1 MSPHPDSPAAPAP
14 QAPSRL
20 QAALNTGL
28 ASGIATALALVVAKA
43 ICIGSVWSA
52 PTGRVQISAE
62 LSFGGALAWFLP
74 DLLGGLVGGAL
85 LGCIFGALAGP
96 RRGRVNTVAKAL
108 LVAIQLL
115 LAFLSAVA
123 VWVYILFG
131 THPTWQWLKA
141 LGGGGGGGDAKD
153 SVVNLVFSLHPMLTI
168 ISQAVLMVG
177 GTLLLS
183 RVLCWRRGRRTA
195 LVALA
200 LLLILPL
207 TGAALRPPPSPLDLD
222 RNGLV
227 EFARTALGF
236 TEDIGPVAAKG
247 TYDEA
252 LRSLVRRQRAPS
264 PQMGYRKIQ
273 GSAKERPLNVLIGI
287 LETTAVK
294 HLQVTGGKIPNTP
307 TMTAL
312 ARRGI
317 LWPWHYSHMPS
328 SMPAIY
334 SILTGNYPAPNAR
347 SITETRPR
355 IDSRSLPEILHE
367 RGYRTS
373 LWHSGRFSFYKKD
386 RFLSDRGF
394 DQLHDATT
402 MPGRER
408 YKEGSWGLE
417 EAASIDAMLD
427 WIGDKGRKAQKPFF
441 AVWVPVYP
449 HHPYKVPDEKYK
461 KFGGRGRLGN
471 YRNAIYYVDTV
482 IARLIQGLRR
492 QGVERETLLVL
503 VGDHGEGFGEH
514 AGSKMHGSKIYDEAV
529 RTLVIWSAP
538 GALDRGYVDSRS
550 FGHVAIT
557 PTILDLLG
565 IAQQPQHAGISAL
578 AARPRPM
585 IPLSTSNVVPLFGFV
600 DGRWKF
606 IHDRK
611 KKTSQLYDL
620 SRDPDETRSLAER
633 RPRLVS
639 SFVERIAPYVAA
651 HQAWEQHLPNLT
663 PSSSTPLSIS
673 KGEAKRWV
681 VDPKTCRYDPGY
693 FEVVGARLRATHKG
707 RNTITCTH
715 RLPARSGVFERL
727 TLRGTE
733 QIGGAWIE
741 ASVQQVLPDGR
752 RRGIAYCLLNQGK
765 QCVGEP
771 AEGRAEIMPGGHLEL
786 DIRYV
791 MFYRVPKDV
800 DRYHASLAE
809 VRYRLGPGKGQ
820 AE

>member
-1 MSPHPDSPAAPAP
+1 MSPSPDSHAAPASP
-14 QAPSRL
+14 APSRL
-20 QAALNTGL
+20 RAGLIVGL
-28 ASGIATALALVVAKA
+28 ACGIATALALVAAKV

-52 PTGRVQISAE
+52 PNGRAQIDAE
-62 LSFGGALAWFLP
+62 LSLGGALAWFLP
-74 DLLGGLVGGAL
+74 DVLGGLAGGAL
-85 LGCIFGALAGP
+85 LGCIFGLLAGP
-96 RRGRVNTVAKAL
+96 RRGKVNTLVRSL
-108 LVAIQLL
+108 LAAIQLL
-115 LAFLSAVA
+115 LAFLSTVA
-123 VWVYILFG
+123 AWVYILFG
-131 THPTWQWLKA
+131 AQPTWQWLKA
-141 LGGGGGGGDAKD
+141 LGGGGGGGDATD
-153 SVVNLVFSLHPMLTI
+153 SVLNLLFSLNPMLTI
-168 ISQAVLMVG
+168 VSQAVLMVG
-177 GTLLLS
+177 GTLLIS
-183 RVLCWRRGRRTA
+183 RVLYWRRGRWVA
-195 LVALA
+195 LGALA
-200 LLLILPL
+200 LLLLLPL
-207 TGAALRPPPSPLDLD
+207 TGAALLRPPPSPLDLD

-236 TEDIGPVAAKG
+236 TEDLGPVASKG
-247 TYDEA
+247 TYGGA
-252 LRSLVRRQRAPS
+252 LRSVNRRQRASAPLG
-264 PQMGYRKIQ
+264 GYRKIQ
-273 GSAKERPLNVLIGI
+273 AAAGDRRLNVLIGI

-294 HLQVTGGKIPNTP
+294 HMQVTGGKLPNTP
-307 TMTAL
+307 TMAAL

-317 LWPWHYSHMPS
+317 LWPWHYAHMPS

-334 SILTGNYPAPNAR
+334 SILSGNYPGPNAR
-347 SITETRPR
+347 SVTDTRPR
-355 IDSRSLPEILHE
+355 IDCRSLSEILHE

-386 RFLSDRGF
+386 RFLSSRGF
-394 DQLHDATT
+394 EQLHDATT

-427 WIGDKGRKAQKPFF
+427 WIGGKGRKPFF

-449 HHPYKVPDEKYK
+449 HHPYKVPDKKYK

-482 IARLIQGLRR
+482 INRLIQGLRSR
-492 QGVERETLLVL
+492 GVERDTLLVL

-538 GALDRGYVDSRS
+538 GALERGYVDQRR

-557 PTILDLLG
+557 PTILDLLR
-565 IAQQPQHAGISAL
+565 IPRQPQHAGISAL
-578 AARPRPM
+578 AKQIRPM
-585 IPLSTSNVVPLFGFV
+585 VPLSTSHVVPLFGFV

-611 KKTSQLYDL
+611 KKTSLLYDL
-620 SRDPDETRSLAER
+620 SRDPDETRSLTKR
-633 RPRLVS
+633 RPGLVS
-639 SFVERIAPYVAA
+639 SYIARIEPYVAA
-651 HQAWEQHLPNLT
+651 HNAWEQRLPNLA
-663 PSSSTPLSIS
+663 PSRAAPLRSDE
-673 KGEAKRWV
+673 GEAKRWV
-681 VDPKTCRYDPGY
+681 VDPKTCRYDQGY

-715 RLPARSGVFERL
+715 RLPARRGVFERL

-733 QIGGAWIE
+733 RIGGAWIE

-765 QCVGEP
+765 QCIGEP
-771 AEGRAEIMPGGHLEL
+771 AQGRAEIMPGGHLEL

-791 MFYRVPKDV
+791 MFYRVPKNV

-809 VRYRLGPGKGQ
+809 VRYRLGPKEGQ